1 MSVHQRSIIT
11 KALILAW
18 QEVLR
23 SCCCAGSAG
32 MCNMSFQYQHH
43 QHEVRHIR
51 LNRTTTFFLF
61 ETKEEKKKDH
71 TFLTFLWIN
80 WKFEIYPQ
88 LTSPVYISLSLVSAH
103 AKDQRVTSI
112 HSFRTGS
119 QGNSIRQEF
128 FYTPVCGA
136 GLPKP
141 GDTSSRNIL
150 ACLALWMGPSSPR
163 CTSVPALNGK
173 IATQSGCVS

>member
-1 MSVHQRSIIT
+1 
-11 KALILAW
+11 
-18 QEVLR
+18 
-23 SCCCAGSAG
+23 
-32 MCNMSFQYQHH
+32 MSFQYQHH

-51 LNRTTTFFLF
+51 LNRTTTCHLLV
-61 ETKEEKKKDH
+61 H
-71 TFLTFLWIN
+71 T
-80 WKFEIYPQ
+80 
-88 LTSPVYISLSLVSAH
+88 AH

-150 ACLALWMGPSSPR
+150 ACLAL
-163 CTSVPALNGK
+163 
-173 IATQSGCVS
+173 